1 MKIQSNTSLSALGLL
16 ALASANFALAGP
28 KVLIDF
34 GTSATFRG
42 ASVLSPDSNGKYWNG
57 ISPAAYTANMVD
69 TTGVATTIDLGFDS
83 SGATVD
89 TDSYNGPAGATSA
102 PIDQPQIDATEINAA
117 ALGDLGIKDAAF
129 DFVSSSGGRFQIQ
142 GLDPLKRYKLT
153 FYGSAKFQTD
163 NTTYYRVFDD
173 SAFSNQTA
181 ETALEVHP
189 AATPWLNNQDKT
201 TTVTE
206 LIPSSAGTLYIEF
219 GGSNGNSGKL
229 NAMSVEDSP
238 VAITGPAVL
247 VDFGNVD
254 SFRGVSVI
262 NPDGNGNHW
271 NSVRAGLYW
280 PNLADTT
287 GAATTIGFGFSS
299 PVNTDSYNGPAG
311 ATSTPPTSLE
321 IAATAIDATA
331 MGILGVKEAAID
343 YVSAVDGVFEVAGLN
358 STKKYNLF
366 FYGSKKYV
374 TDASTVYSVYDDNA
388 LTNLIAE
395 TNLRVGKGGFADH
408 NPSGVAVVR
417 DLTPSAGGALY
428 VKFTGASGGSGYLN
442 SMLVEQVVSA
452 DTTAPVIT
460 MTDFNPVDVTWG
472 STYVDAGATATD
484 DVDGSVTVTP
494 NGSVDTTL
502 LGSYQITYTATDAA
516 ANSAEGIR
524 TVNVILPP
532 DANVTGDDGFSA
544 LEKYAFG
551 GNGPG
556 STVERPV
563 VAKVGSDLVLT
574 TVVRTN
580 DSNLSV
586 IGQSSAD
593 LVTWV
598 DLAVNS
604 AGVASANQAGVPL
617 GAERRDFTLPGG
629 GPKLFLR
636 VEITLP

>member
-1 MKIQSNTSLSALGLL
+1 MNIRQLSLGLL
-16 ALASANFALAGP
+16 ALASVNPAHAGP

-42 ASVLSPDSNGKYWNG
+42 ASVSSPDSNGKYWNG

-69 TTGVATTIDLGFDS
+69 TSGAATTIDLGFDS
-83 SGATVD
+83 SGATVN
-89 TDSYNGPAGATSA
+89 TDSYNGPAGATST

-117 ALGDLGIKDAAF
+117 ALGDLGIKEAAF
-129 DFVSSSGGRFQIQ
+129 DFVSSTGGRFQIQ

-153 FYGSAKFQTD
+153 FYGSAKFQAD

-173 SAFSNQTA
+173 SAFSSQIA
-181 ETALEVHP
+181 EAMLEVHP

-201 TTVTE
+201 ATVSG
-206 LIPSSAGTLYIEF
+206 LIPSLGGTLFIEF
-219 GGSNGNSGKL
+219 GGSSGNSGKL

-238 VAITGPAVL
+238 VAVTGPAVL

-254 SFRGVSVI
+254 SFRGVSVT

-280 PNLADTT
+280 PNLLDTT
-287 GAATTIGFGFSS
+287 GAATTIGFGFST
-299 PVNTDSYNGPAG
+299 PVSSDSYNGPAG

-321 IAATAIDATA
+321 IAAAAIDATA

-358 STKKYNLF
+358 ATKKYNLF

-374 TDASTVYSVYDDNA
+374 TDAATVYSVYDDNA
-388 LTNLIAE
+388 LTNLVAE
-395 TNLRVGKGGFADH
+395 TNLRVGKSGFADH
-408 NPSGVAVVR
+408 NPGGVAVVR

-428 VKFTGASGGSGYLN
+428 VKFTGASGASGYLN
-442 SMLVEQVVSA
+442 SMIVEQVVAA

-460 MTDFNPVDVTWG
+460 ITEFNPVDVTWG
-472 STYVDAGATATD
+472 STYVDAGATASD

-494 NGSVDTTL
+494 GGSVDTSL
-502 LGSYQITYTATDAA
+502 LGAYQITYTATDAT
-516 ANSAEGIR
+516 ANSAQAIR

-532 DANVTGDDGFSA
+532 DANVSGDDGFSP

-551 GNGPG
+551 GDGPD

-563 VAKVGSDLVLT
+563 VAKVGGDLVLT
-574 TVVRTN
+574 AVVRTN
-580 DSNLSV
+580 DSNLAV
-586 IGQSSAD
+586 LGQSSTD
-593 LVTWV
+593 LVTWA
-598 DLAVNS
+598 DLAVNP
-604 AGVASANQAGVPL
+604 AGVASANQAGVSV
-617 GAERRDFTLPGG
+617 GAQRRDFTLPSG
-629 GPKLFLR
+629 GPKRFLHLK
-636 VEITLP
+636 ITSP